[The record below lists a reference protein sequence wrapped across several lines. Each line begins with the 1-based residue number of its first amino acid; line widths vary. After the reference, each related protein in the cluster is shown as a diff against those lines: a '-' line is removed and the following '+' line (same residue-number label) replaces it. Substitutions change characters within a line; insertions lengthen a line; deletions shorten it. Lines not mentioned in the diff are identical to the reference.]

1 MSLQWKLTSQKT
13 NQRNLILLIIGIIVV
28 GTVIAYSSNSCGIQ
42 HIQLINDIVSYEQS
56 LDPEFCEIIVEKID
70 LFNEQCEPQ
79 MEILDCG

>member
-1 MSLQWKLTSQKT
+1 MTSQKT

-28 GTVIAYSSNSCGIQ
+28 VTVIAYSSNSCGIQ
-42 HIQLINDIVSYEQS
+42 HIQLINDIASYEQS

>member
-1 MSLQWKLTSQKT
+1 MTSQKT

>member
-1 MSLQWKLTSQKT
+1 MTSQKT

-79 MEILDCG
+79 IEILDCG

>member
-42 HIQLINDIVSYEQS
+42 HIQLINDIASYEQS
-56 LDPEFCEIIVEKID
+56 LEPEFCEIIVEKID
-70 LFNEQCEPQ
+70 LFNDQCEPQ

>member
-42 HIQLINDIVSYEQS
+42 HIQLINNIASYENT
-56 LDPEFCEIIVEKID
+56 LDPEVCEVIVEKID
-70 LFNEQCEPQ
+70 LFNEQCKPEI
-79 MEILDCG
+79 EILDCG